1 MVYHLVL
8 FVVSQEMMLEDTLNP
23 YHSVSINP
31 SDGQLLVAGNELSGA
46 SLYDLRNWKR
56 CVCVSERGLSQVA
69 FVNYI
74 LLKLFSWKSISNSE
88 YFKFKYYYLY

>member
-1 MVYHLVL
+1 
-8 FVVSQEMMLEDTLNP
+8 MMLEDTINP

-56 CVCVSERGLSQVA
+56 CVCVCVCVCVRERERER
-69 FVNYI
+69 FVTGG
-74 LLKLFSWKSISNSE
+74 F
-88 YFKFKYYYLY
+88 

>member
-1 MVYHLVL
+1 
-8 FVVSQEMMLEDTLNP
+8 MMLEDTINP

-56 CVCVSERGLSQVA
+56 CVCVCVCVCVCERERDLSQEA
-69 FVNYI
+69 FENYI
-74 LLKLFSWKSISNSE
+74 LLKLFS
-88 YFKFKYYYLY
+88 